1 MNFEK
6 QEPKRDDPR
15 MTMNQPAPEHDP
27 VLRLLRLKRH
37 EVPSADYFERLIEEF
52 HRRQTAE
59 LLRRPVWRLAL
70 DRVAARLVDPVFG
83 LAPAGRVV
91 AGAAAALVLGAV
103 ALGSGLVMPRGQEEA
118 GRFAAADG
126 RPASGLEPAD
136 PVAGARAHEDVL
148 STANRLSQVPD
159 LERIFAA
166 SPAGAGRGSLI
177 VPGMESFGYGSG
189 VRRAVSA
196 PRYVI
201 DARPVSQESP
211 VLSF

>member
-1 MNFEK
+1 MNH
-6 QEPKRDDPR
+6 
-15 MTMNQPAPEHDP
+15 PAPEHDP

-70 DRVAARLVDPVFG
+70 DRLAARFVDPVFG
-83 LAPAGRVV
+83 LAPVGRAV
-91 AGAAAALVLGAV
+91 AGVAAALVLGAV

-118 GRFAAADG
+118 GRFAASG
-126 RPASGLEPAD
+126 GSPASGMEAAA
-136 PVAGARAHEDVL
+136 PVADARANEDVL
-148 STANRLSQVPD
+148 STVNRLSQVPD

-166 SPAGAGRGSLI
+166 SPGGAGRGSLI
-177 VPGMESFGYGSG
+177 VPGVEVWGDTSG
-189 VRRAVSA
+189 GRRAVSA

-201 DARPVSQESP
+201 DARPVSQESA